1 MTSKNE
7 YSIQRI
13 LYIIKNYKS
22 ISIKQQTLLNIKFK
36 YNNNNYYSK
45 FIQNFCCDIKNIYN
59 ELIYLYNEHI
69 LYLNIVNISQVTKYI
84 QICNKNQIEL
94 YYKYN
99 SIINISPNHCE
110 NIIKLQQLYG
120 RQVISPIIT
129 EQLLLQVAF
138 PKLAEINNI

>member
-1 MTSKNE
+1 MTSENE
-7 YSIQRI
+7 YSIQRL

-36 YNNNNYYSK
+36 YNNYSE
-45 FIQNFCCDIKNIYN
+45 FIEDLRYDITNIYN
-59 ELIYLYNEHI
+59 ELMYLYNEYI
-69 LYLNIVNISQVTKYI
+69 LYLNINNISQLKNCI

-99 SIINISPNHCE
+99 SIINISPPNCE
-110 NIIKLQQLYG
+110 NIIKLQQLYD
-120 RQVISPIIT
+120 RQIISPITT

>member
-99 SIINISPNHCE
+99 SIINISPTNCE
-110 NIIKLQQLYG
+110 NIIKLQQLYD
-120 RQVISPIIT
+120 RQVISPITT
-129 EQLLLQVAF
+129 EHLLLQVAF
-138 PKLAEINNI
+138 PKLAEIS